1 MSFKKFIIDGK
12 VFACKKTG
20 CPDVIRNSVRKD
32 LTKGEVIH
40 EKEFLAFVKRSP
52 VTEVYKD
59 TETYKYLIEKFPK
72 LCQPDLS
79 ALGRMIARVFNLSMP
94 REVYRRMI
102 TTMYWFIMNWGTL
115 SYIFSHHE
123 IIGVH
128 AKWGKIH
135 FDSPDARF
143 ILPIIVPSK
152 SDKQKAV
159 QNE

>member
-12 VFACKKTG
+12 EFACKKTG

-40 EKEFLAFVKRSP
+40 EKEFLAFVKKSP
-52 VTEVYKD
+52 VTESYKD
-59 TETYKYLIEKFPK
+59 TETFKYLNNKFPR
-72 LCQPDLS
+72 LLQPDVS
-79 ALGRMIARVFNLSMP
+79 ALGRMISRVFGLSMP
-94 REVYRRMI
+94 REVYRRLL

-128 AKWGKIH
+128 SKWGKIY

-152 SDKQKAV
+152 SDRKKAV